1 MVRMA
6 CCRLSL
12 YRIHASWRDLH
23 VLGGWNRP
31 GLEAGRKIRHSCFST
46 RFHHGP
52 LTFLSK
58 RGFSMLPIFPKSDPS
73 NTAEGLPLQYSLQNS
88 STSGK
93 AVPCEGTDSS
103 NLQKSEPSIDPM
115 NNRVMLVDGTAI
127 MYRSYYK
134 LLAKLQHG
142 LLEQADGNADWV
154 LTIFTAL
161 SLLLDVLEFVPSHV
175 AVIFDYDG
183 VPYGH
188 TTAMP
193 SKECYMAK
201 GLTFRHMLYPSYKSN
216 RNPTPDTVVQSLQY
230 FKASIKAMS
239 IKVVEVPG
247 VEADDVV
254 GTLAVNSVSTGY
266 KVRVVSPDKDFFQII
281 SPSLRI
287 LRIAPRGPGLLM
299 LLLLL
304 VTRVEGIGD
313 VNALKLITKFG
324 SLENLLLCVD
334 QVDDERIRKALI
346 ACADQAVLCKNL
358 VHWRICYC
366 VLIKLMMSALIAC
379 ADQAVLCKNLATLRS
394 DLPSYMVPFKT
405 PDLVFRKPQDNGDKF
420 ITLLRALGAYAE
432 GFSPDP
438 IIRRAAYLWNKLKT

>member
-12 YRIHASWRDLH
+12 CRIHASWRDLH
-23 VLGGWNRP
+23 VLRGWNRP

-58 RGFSMLPIFPKSDPS
+58 RGYSMLPIFPKSDPS
-73 NTAEGLPLQYSLQNS
+73 NTAEGLPLQYSLHNS

-93 AVPCEGTDSS
+93 AVQCEGTDPSK
-103 NLQKSEPSIDPM
+103 LQKSEPSIDPM

-142 LLEQADGNADWV
+142 LLEHADGNADWI

-216 RNPTPDTVVQSLQY
+216 RIPTPDTVVQALQY

-254 GTLAVNSVSTGY
+254 GTLAVNSVSAGY

-287 LRIAPRGPGLLM
+287 LRIAPRGRGMVSFGLEDFAKRYGALKPFQFVDVVALAGDKSDNIPG
-299 LLLLL
+299 
-304 VTRVEGIGD
+304 VEGIGD

-334 QVDDERIRKALI
+334 QVDDERIKKALI
-346 ACADQAVLCKNL
+346 AL
-358 VHWRICYC
+358 
-366 VLIKLMMSALIAC
+366 LIRLFFARTWQRCALIFRLTWFPLRHLTWC
-379 ADQAVLCKNLATLRS
+379 FGDHRTMATS
-394 DLPSYMVPFKT
+394 SSPS
-405 PDLVFRKPQDNGDKF
+405 
-420 ITLLRALGAYAE
+420 
-432 GFSPDP
+432 
-438 IIRRAAYLWNKLKT
+438 